1 MLKLERRGYTFPRNI
16 IAARANVSL
25 FNTFKG
31 GIHFYKGKDDYNEIN
46 RTFIDTKVNNKSYN
60 WYESIISLDTLW
72 TGDSVKQTL
81 TISELLETT
90 SLDSSSKLF
99 GDSIYI
105 KKRNWGSGDP
115 KENLV
120 LGFDFET
127 ALDNRRILMQ
137 AGWNTSFTNSNIWAG
152 IANKDSLDILMD
164 TLQDGKIG
172 RI

>member
-1 MLKLERRGYTFPRNI
+1 M
-16 IAARANVSL
+16 
-25 FNTFKG
+25 
-31 GIHFYKGKDDYNEIN
+31 
-46 RTFIDTKVNNKSYN
+46 
-60 WYESIISLDTLW
+60 
-72 TGDSVKQTL
+72 
-81 TISELLETT
+81 TISELLEKT

-105 KKRNWGSGDP
+105 KKRNWGNGDP

-164 TLQDGKIG
+164 TLQDGKLLEEYDVSALGDFIDNMDPVFTVNPLY
-172 RI
+172 I